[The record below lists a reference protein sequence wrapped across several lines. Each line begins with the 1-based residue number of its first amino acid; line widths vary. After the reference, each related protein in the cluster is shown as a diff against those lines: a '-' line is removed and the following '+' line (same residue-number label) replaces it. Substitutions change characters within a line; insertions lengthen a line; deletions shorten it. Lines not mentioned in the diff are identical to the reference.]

1 MGLPRGLRL
10 YGGMRTWPR
19 SLGPGSPGDERS
31 NRPPCWGRSVTS
43 QLAGLE
49 KEIKRVAKGSSGKKT
64 KKSEGKKKSS
74 RIEKSA
80 NKLLK

>member
-1 MGLPRGLRL
+1 
-10 YGGMRTWPR
+10 
-19 SLGPGSPGDERS
+19 
-31 NRPPCWGRSVTS
+31 VTS

-64 KKSEGKKKSS
+64 KKAEGKKKSS